1 MKNLK
6 YLLLI
11 IPFLFIN
18 NVKADTV
25 EFNNLNG
32 YTSGLSLQEVFN
44 YKESKEY
51 IEELQRLLFEKYESE
66 YSELYP
72 YYSVSIDFYRN
83 SDFDTSIDPDS
94 SSNKVKRIF
103 LRMLMANQK
112 FNIKYNQNE
121 YNGYGQT
128 FLEDGTQLSGFPVA
142 GKFQDLI
149 TSYEVATTTYNLPS
163 VSKDV
168 VAPGNYSFQSKN
180 FISSFFV
187 SSNFDII
194 FHTDHDSIVIH
205 NFRDT
210 GNDYILKDGDVVPT
224 LFKGKDF
231 NNNTGNLIEVN
242 LNSYPYI
249 ALSLK
254 DYSKTEEFSVTNY
267 VKGQYCLSP
276 VYDYGLKERK
286 DVLTGTK
293 IQRCSLEYTEF
304 TPVRTSI
311 LKSDL
316 ENHAIYYLKAYNT
329 NIENKVKIDTS
340 VFNIHYI
347 TEEEKDNPILT
358 INGKKY
364 SVLPYDDLTDSS
376 TKSEDEGYASGGS
389 CAVGDFNCTASM
401 MGSDF
406 KWSDIFTSPLEF
418 IKGIWSSVTQIF
430 IVIGYF
436 ISLLPAQLQYF
447 LYISFMLAI
456 ILGLLKI
463 IL

>member
-1 MKNLK
+1 MKYLK
-6 YLLLI
+6 YLLLM
-11 IPFLFIN
+11 IPFMFISS
-18 NVKADTV
+18 VKA
-25 EFNNLNG
+25 ESIELNNQNG

-66 YSELYP
+66 YSDLYP
-72 YYSVSIDFYRN
+72 YYSVSIDFYRD
-83 SDFDTSIDPDS
+83 SDFDTSIVPDS
-94 SSNKVKRIF
+94 SSNKVRKISF
-103 LRMLMANQK
+103 SMFMSNQE
-112 FNIKYNQNE
+112 FNIKYNQSIN
-121 YNGYGQT
+121 NGYGQT
-128 FLEDGTQLSGFPVA
+128 FLEDGTLIDGDPVSG
-142 GKFQDLI
+142 KYQQLI
-149 TSYEVATTTYNLPS
+149 TTYDVKTTTYVLPKLDS
-163 VSKDV
+163 YVLS
-168 VAPGNYSFQSKN
+168 PGH
-180 FISSFFV
+180 SSFNSNNYYSSFLV

-194 FHTDHDSIVIH
+194 FHTNHDSIFIH

-210 GNDYILKDGDVVPT
+210 GNDYILKDGDVAPT

-231 NNNTGNLIEVN
+231 NNNTVNLVEVD

-293 IQRCSLEYTEF
+293 IQRCSLVYTGF
-304 TPVRTSI
+304 TPVRTFIS
-311 LKSDL
+311 KSDL

-364 SVLPYDDLTDSS
+364 SVLPYDNLTDSS
-376 TKSEDEGYASGGS
+376 TKSEDENYSSGGS
-389 CAVGDFNCTASM
+389 CAVGDFNCTASI

-406 KWSDIFTSPLEF
+406 KWSDIFTGPLDF
-418 IKGIWSSVTQIF
+418 IKGIWSSVTQVF

-436 ISLLPAQLQYF
+436 ISLLPVQLQYF

>member
-11 IPFLFIN
+11 IPFMFIN

-25 EFNNLNG
+25 EFNNLNQG
-32 YTSGLSLQEVFN
+32 TDLSIQEIFDN
-44 YKESKEY
+44 EDNTEY

-66 YSELYP
+66 YSTVYP
-72 YYSVSIDFYRN
+72 YYVITIGFN
-83 SDFDTSIDPDS
+83 SNNSKMTSIYLNMQMFSQPVSASYDK
-94 SSNKVKRIF
+94 NV
-103 LRMLMANQK
+103 N
-112 FNIKYNQNE
+112 
-121 YNGYGQT
+121 NGYGRVY
-128 FLEDGTQLSGFPVA
+128 LEDGTQVGGYPVSG
-142 GKFQDLI
+142 KYQELQ
-149 TSYEVATTTYNLPS
+149 TSYIASSTTYNLPTLRS
-163 VSKDV
+163 DF
-168 VAPGNYSFQSKN
+168 ANFGNYGFQSTLYLPSC
-180 FISSFFV
+180 FI

-194 FHTDHDSIVIH
+194 FHTNHDSIVIH

-242 LNSYPYI
+242 LNSYSYI

-364 SVLPYDDLTDSS
+364 SVLPYDNLTDSS

-401 MGSDF
+401 MGSNF

-436 ISLLPAQLQYF
+436 ISLLPMQLQYF

>member
-1 MKNLK
+1 MK
-6 YLLLI
+6 YLRYLLPGI
-11 IPFLFIN
+11 LFLFSFCIFSI

-25 EFNNLNG
+25 EFNNLNQG
-32 YTSGLSLQEVFN
+32 TDLSIQEIFDN
-44 YKESKEY
+44 EDNKEY

-66 YSELYP
+66 YSTVYP
-72 YYSVSIDFYRN
+72 YYVITIGFNSNNSKMTSIYLDMQMFSQPVSVSYDKDVN
-83 SDFDTSIDPDS
+83 
-94 SSNKVKRIF
+94 
-103 LRMLMANQK
+103 
-112 FNIKYNQNE
+112 
-121 YNGYGQT
+121 NGYGRVY
-128 FLEDGTQLSGFPVA
+128 LEDGTQVSGYSLSG
-142 GKFQDLI
+142 KYQELQ
-149 TSYEVATTTYNLPS
+149 TSYIASSTTYNLPTLLS
-163 VSKDV
+163 NFENF
-168 VAPGNYSFQSKN
+168 GHYGFQSTFYLPSC
-180 FISSFFV
+180 FI

-194 FHTDHDSIVIH
+194 FHTNHDSIVIH

-210 GNDYILKDGDVVPT
+210 GNDYILKDGAVVPT
-224 LFKGKDF
+224 LFRGKDF

-254 DYSKTEEFSVTNY
+254 DYSKTEEFSIINY
-267 VKGQYCLSP
+267 VKGQYCLTP

-329 NIENKVKIDTS
+329 SIENKVKIDTS
-340 VFNIHYI
+340 IFNIHYI
-347 TEEEKDNPILT
+347 TEEERDNPILS

-364 SVLPYDDLTDSS
+364 SVLPYDDLTDTS
-376 TKSEDEGYASGGS
+376 TKSEDEDYSSGGS

-436 ISLLPAQLQYF
+436 ISLLPVQLQYF

-456 ILGLLKI
+456 ILGLIKI

>member
-94 SSNKVKRIF
+94 SSNKVKRIY

-231 NNNTGNLIEVN
+231 NNNTGNLVEVD

-254 DYSKTEEFSVTNY
+254 DYSKTEAFDVSNY
-267 VKGQYCLSP
+267 VKGQYCITP
-276 VYDYGLKERK
+276 VYDYGLKERRE
-286 DVLTGTK
+286 VLSQT
-293 IQRCSLEYTEF
+293 QVERCSPYYNDF
-304 TPVRTSI
+304 TLIRTTI

-316 ENHAIYYLKAYNT
+316 DNHAIYYLKSYDT
-329 NIENKVKIDTS
+329 SKENKVKIDTS
-340 VFNIHYI
+340 IFNIHYI
-347 TEEEKDNPILT
+347 TEEEKDNPILN
-358 INGKKY
+358 INGTKY
-364 SVLPYDDLTDSS
+364 STLPFDKLTD
-376 TKSEDEGYASGGS
+376 TANKSESEGYVSGASGEIK
-389 CAVGDFNCTASM
+389 VN
-401 MGSDF
+401 
-406 KWSDIFTSPLEF
+406 WSDIFTSPLDF
-418 IKGIWSSVTQIF
+418 IKGIWSSVTQVF

-436 ISLLPAQLQYF
+436 IALLPTTLQYF